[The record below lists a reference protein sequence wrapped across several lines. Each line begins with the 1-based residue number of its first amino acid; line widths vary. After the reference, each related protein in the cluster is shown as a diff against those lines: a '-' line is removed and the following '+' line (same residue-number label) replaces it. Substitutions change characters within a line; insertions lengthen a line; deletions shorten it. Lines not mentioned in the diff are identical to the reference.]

1 MYTVTNILPSSECLL
16 FCECVLSQNAETIK
30 MEHEK
35 KVEQLRRLEMKRAE
49 YVKTE
54 KAKKDVEKLES
65 QLTVSSQAIQ
75 SASNEIIKLRETELY
90 PQLVELVKGLVLC
103 ISLLYLTKH
112 LISLHLVNVNKVLV

>member
-1 MYTVTNILPSSECLL
+1 MPGKGYGNDVAQRFEHSHMT
-16 FCECVLSQNAETIK
+16 NAESIK

-35 KVEQLRRLEMKRAE
+35 KVEQVRRLEMKRAD

-75 SASNEIIKLRETELY
+75 SASYEIIKLRETELY
-90 PQLVELVKGLVLC
+90 P
-103 ISLLYLTKH
+103 
-112 LISLHLVNVNKVLV
+112 